1 MSTDRLSNNVKSM
14 IEFCLFSCNLP
25 TFSFSFI
32 GNLLIKCSLY
42 KRQPTE
48 KGKWSFFGPHVKVI
62 NDMWTQNAIY
72 LITSPGVKYKITLKI
87 FQSTLKN
94 IFPGGYAKHENN
106 LYGDLL
112 ISMAFRI

>member
-48 KGKWSFFGPHVKVI
+48 KGKWSFFGAHVKVI

-72 LITSPGVKYKITLKI
+72 LITSPGVKYKITLK
-87 FQSTLKN
+87 FSKVHLKT
-94 IFPGGYAKHENN
+94 FF
-106 LYGDLL
+106 LVDML
-112 ISMAFRI
+112 SMRTTYMGIC

>member
-42 KRQPTE
+42 KRQPTD

-72 LITSPGVKYKITLKI
+72 LITSPGVKYKITLK
-87 FQSTLKN
+87 FSKVHLKT
-94 IFPGGYAKHENN
+94 FF
-106 LYGDLL
+106 LVDML
-112 ISMAFRI
+112 SMRTTYMGI

>member
-1 MSTDRLSNNVKSM
+1 MSTDRLSNNVKSV

-42 KRQPTE
+42 KRQAMD
-48 KGKWSFFGPHVKVI
+48 KGKWSFFGLLVKVI

-72 LITSPGVKYKITLKI
+72 LITSPGLKYKITLK
-87 FQSTLKN
+87 FSKVHLKTFFLVDMLRMGTTN
-94 IFPGGYAKHENN
+94 MGI
-106 LYGDLL
+106 
-112 ISMAFRI
+112 

>member
-42 KRQPTE
+42 KRQPTD

-72 LITSPGVKYKITLKI
+72 LITSPGVKYKITLK
-87 FQSTLKN
+87 FSKVHLKT
-94 IFPGGYAKHENN
+94 FF
-106 LYGDLL
+106 LVDML
-112 ISMAFRI
+112 SMRTTYMGIC

>member
-42 KRQPTE
+42 KRQATD

-62 NDMWTQNAIY
+62 NDMWTHNVIY
-72 LITSPGVKYKITLKI
+72 LITSPGVKYKITLK
-87 FQSTLKN
+87 FSKVHLKT
-94 IFPGGYAKHENN
+94 FF
-106 LYGDLL
+106 LVDML
-112 ISMAFRI
+112 SMRTTYMGIC

>member
-1 MSTDRLSNNVKSM
+1 MSTDRLSYNVKSM

-42 KRQPTE
+42 KRQPTD

-62 NDMWTQNAIY
+62 NDMWTQNAIC
-72 LITSPGVKYKITLKI
+72 LITSPGVKYKITLK
-87 FQSTLKN
+87 FSKVHLKT
-94 IFPGGYAKHENN
+94 FF
-106 LYGDLL
+106 LVDML
-112 ISMAFRI
+112 SMRTTYMGI

>member
-42 KRQPTE
+42 KRKPTD

-62 NDMWTQNAIY
+62 NDMWTQNAIKIKIK
-72 LITSPGVKYKITLKI
+72 LNKKINKITLK
-87 FQSTLKN
+87 FSKVHLKT
-94 IFPGGYAKHENN
+94 FF
-106 LYGDLL
+106 LVDML
-112 ISMAFRI
+112 SMRTTYMGIC

>member
-72 LITSPGVKYKITLKI
+72 LITSPGVKYKITLK
-87 FQSTLKN
+87 FSKVHLKT
-94 IFPGGYAKHENN
+94 FF
-106 LYGDLL
+106 LVDML
-112 ISMAFRI
+112 SMRTTYMGIC